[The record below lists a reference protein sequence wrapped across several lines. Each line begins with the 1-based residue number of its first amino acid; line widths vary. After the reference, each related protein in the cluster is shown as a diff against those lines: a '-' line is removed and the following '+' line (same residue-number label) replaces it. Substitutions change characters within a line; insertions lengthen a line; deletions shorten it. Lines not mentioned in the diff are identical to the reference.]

1 MRCPE
6 LWMLLGEQLCKM
18 IIVSNVLKIQTSH
31 EKRRVPLAKGKRGLL
46 KQIAYQP
53 VFQVAAW
60 DY

>member
-1 MRCPE
+1 
-6 LWMLLGEQLCKM
+6 MLLGEQLCKM

-60 DY
+60 DH